1 MYPWLSGIHDRAFT
15 TTALNAKLTAS
26 DVLKNPKWPE
36 SWPFTAKDFR
46 RQDESTDDSFY
57 SQPRLVYHIDDS
69 AVKALTK
76 YYNSLF
82 FNDATILDICSS
94 WVSHFPQAIA
104 TFCYIAFLKF

>member
-1 MYPWLSGIHDRAFT
+1 MYPWLTGIQGRTLST
-15 TTALNAKLTAS
+15 TTALDAKLTAA

-36 SWPFTAKDFR
+36 NWPFTAKDFR
-46 RQDESTDDSFY
+46 RQDESTDDYFY

-76 YYNSLF
+76 YYKTVF

-94 WVSHFPQAIA
+94 WVSHFPQVITTIYKYHA
-104 TFCYIAFLKF
+104 